1 MLTETPAGQFEPGL
15 SESDNRNHCHPQGP
29 IPNDSGS
36 DSRSRIRRLPPK
48 FRLQRVF
55 CLIGPPPRRPARKKE
70 NIMSRDLSKVRNI
83 GIAAHIDAGKTTVSE
98 RILYYTGKIHKMG
111 EVHEGTAVM
120 DFDEEEQKRGIT
132 INSAATTCPWD
143 RNGERYTINLID
155 TPGHVDFTAEVE
167 RSLRVLDG
175 AVAVFDGKEGVEAQ
189 SETVWRQATKYNVP
203 RICFVNKMDKLGAD
217 FDFSF
222 NSIIERLGAP
232 AVAVQIPIGQSNTF
246 KGIIDLLRGVA
257 IYYKLDDDKDK
268 GKTMVEKPIPPEE
281 QERFEKWKHQLIE
294 KVAETDDALTEKYL
308 NGEEI
313 SDAELR
319 AALRKATISFKLHPV
334 FTGSALKYV
343 GVQRLLDGVVD
354 YLPSPMDVPAI
365 KGHDLKDPE
374 KILERHSN
382 PDEPFSALAFK
393 IVSDQHGD
401 LTYIRVYSGR
411 LEKGSRVLNANRGK
425 RENISRMFQMHAADR
440 IPIDVAEAGD
450 IVACIGIKDA
460 LTGDTLCDQ
469 DHPIILERPTFP
481 EPVISMSIEPKT
493 AADKQKLG
501 EALTTLKR
509 EDPTFRANYDDETGQ
524 TIIAGMGELHLEI
537 LGMRLTRDHKVD
549 VIVGK
554 PKVAYKETITKTV
567 HNVRGKHVKQ
577 SGGRGQYGDC
587 SINLE
592 PFDGTGVDADTL
604 KKWNWAD
611 GIAFE
616 NKIFGGSIP
625 KEYIPSIEYGCRMAA
640 KTGVLASYPLI
651 NAKITLVDG
660 SYHQVD
666 SSQIAFELAG
676 QLAFRDACSK
686 AGLTL
691 LEPIMK
697 VVVTT
702 PEDFV
707 GNVTGD
713 LNRRR
718 GLIVNSEQRGN
729 TRVVEA
735 EVPLSE
741 MFGYTTELRSMS
753 TGRASSVMEPL
764 KYAPVP
770 TSVRNAILEEVG

>member
-1 MLTETPAGQFEPGL
+1 MA
-15 SESDNRNHCHPQGP
+15 
-29 IPNDSGS
+29 
-36 DSRSRIRRLPPK
+36 
-48 FRLQRVF
+48 
-55 CLIGPPPRRPARKKE
+55 
-70 NIMSRDLSKVRNI
+70 RDLSKIRNI

-203 RICFVNKMDKLGAD
+203 RVCFINKMDKVGAD

-222 NSIIERLGAP
+222 NSIRERLGAP

-246 KGIIDLLRGVA
+246 KGMIDLLRGVA
-257 IYYKLDDDKDK
+257 LYYTVGDEKDR
-268 GKTMVEKPIPPEE
+268 GATIVEKPIPAEE
-281 QERFEKWKHQLIE
+281 KERYEKWRHDLIE
-294 KVAETDDALTEKYL
+294 KVAETDDHLMEKYL
-308 NGEEI
+308 VSQEPTEQELRK
-313 SDAELR
+313 ALR
-319 AALRKATISFKLHPV
+319 AATIAFKLHPV

-343 GVQRLLDGVVD
+343 GVQRLIDGVID
-354 YLPSPMDVPAI
+354 YLPSPLDMPPI
-365 KGHDLKDPE
+365 KGHDMKDPD
-374 KILERHSN
+374 KVIERHPT
-382 PDEPFSALAFK
+382 PDEPFCGLVFK
-393 IVSDQHGD
+393 IVNDQHGD
-401 LTYIRVYSGR
+401 LTYVRIYSGT
-411 LEKGSRVLNANRGK
+411 LEKGSRVLNSNRNK

-440 IPIDVAEAGD
+440 NPIDVAESGD
-450 IVACIGIKDA
+450 IVACIGIKEA
-460 LTGDTLCDQ
+460 LTGDTLCDM
-469 DHPIILERPTFP
+469 DNPIILERPTFP

-509 EDPTFRANYDDETGQ
+509 EDPTFQASYDEETGQ

-537 LGMRLTRDHKVD
+537 LRLRLTRDHHVE
-549 VIVGK
+549 VNVGR
-554 PKVAYKETITKTV
+554 PKVAYKETIVGKAL
-567 HNVRGKHVKQ
+567 HIRGKHVKQ
-577 SGGRGQYGDC
+577 SGGRGQFGDC
-587 SINLE
+587 TINIE

-604 KKWNWAD
+604 KKWGWKD
-611 GIAFE
+611 GFAFE
-616 NKIFGGSIP
+616 NKVFGGSIP
-625 KEYIPSIEYGCRMAA
+625 KEYIPSIEYGARMAA
-640 KTGVLASYPLI
+640 KTGVLANYPLI
-651 NAKITLVDG
+651 NVKVTLTDG
-660 SYHQVD
+660 SYHPVD

-676 QLAFRDACSK
+676 QIAFKDACQK

-697 VVVTT
+697 IVVTT

-718 GLIVNSEQRGN
+718 GMIVNSDQRGH
-729 TRVVEA
+729 TRIVEA

-764 KYAPVP
+764 RYAQVP
-770 TSVRNAILEEVG
+770 ANVKAAVLESLK

>member
-1 MLTETPAGQFEPGL
+1 MA
-15 SESDNRNHCHPQGP
+15 
-29 IPNDSGS
+29 
-36 DSRSRIRRLPPK
+36 
-48 FRLQRVF
+48 
-55 CLIGPPPRRPARKKE
+55 
-70 NIMSRDLSKVRNI
+70 RDLSKIRNI

-98 RILYYTGKIHKMG
+98 RVLYYTGKIHKMG

-203 RICFVNKMDKLGAD
+203 RVCFVNKMDKLGAD

-246 KGIIDLLRGVA
+246 QGIIDLIRGVA
-257 IYYKLDDDKDK
+257 IYYNLKDDKDK
-268 GKTMVEKPIPPEE
+268 GKTMIEKPIPADEE
-281 QERFEKWKHQLIE
+281 ERYQKWRHTLEEKA
-294 KVAETDDALTEKYL
+294 AELDDHLTEKYL
-308 NGEEI
+308 NGEPLTEQEI
-313 SDAELR
+313 R
-319 AALRKATISFKLHPV
+319 TALRKGTIAFKCHPV
-334 FTGSALKYV
+334 FCGSALKYV
-343 GVQRLLDGVVD
+343 GVQRLLDGVID
-354 YLPSPMDVPAI
+354 YLPSPMDI
-365 KGHDLKDPE
+365 TTFKGHDVKDPE
-374 KILERHSN
+374 KIIERHSN
-382 PDEPFSALAFK
+382 PDEPFCGLAFK
-393 IVSDQHGD
+393 IVNDQHGD
-401 LTYIRVYSGR
+401 LTYVRVYSGK
-411 LEKGSRVLNANRGK
+411 LEKGSRVLNSTRNK

-440 IPIDVAEAGD
+440 NPIDVAEAGD
-450 IVACIGIKDA
+450 IVACIGIKEA

-469 DHPIILERPTFP
+469 DHPIILEKPTFP
-481 EPVISMSIEPKT
+481 DPVISMSIEPKT

-509 EDPTFRANYDDETGQ
+509 EDPTFQANYDEETGQ

-537 LGMRLTRDHKVD
+537 LRMRLTRDHKVE
-549 VIVGK
+549 VLVGK
-554 PKVAYKETITKTV
+554 PKVAYKETITGMATDI
-567 HNVRGKHVKQ
+567 RGKHVKQ

-587 SINLE
+587 IINIE
-592 PFDGTGVDADTL
+592 PFDGTGPDGKPLAPEDL
-604 KKWNWAD
+604 KKVAWNAD
-611 GIAFE
+611 EKVAFE

-625 KEYIPSIEYGCRMAA
+625 KEFIPSVEYGVRMAC
-640 KTGVLASYPLI
+640 KTGVLANYPLI
-651 NAKITLVDG
+651 NVKVSLTDG

-666 SSQIAFELAG
+666 SSQVAFELAG
-676 QLAFRDACSK
+676 QIALKAAATK

-691 LEPIMK
+691 LEPVMK

-718 GLIVNSEQRGN
+718 GIIVNSEQRGN
-729 TRVVEA
+729 TRIVEA

-753 TGRASSVMEPL
+753 QGRASSAMEPL

-770 TSVRNAILEEVG
+770 TNVRNQILEELK